1 MVATSVLGEETKKD
15 INRVVDPDLASKL
28 LAATS
33 SSFQSSETGKEAV
46 HMVLTSGLSVATTSS
61 NLESRIESIPE
72 DTTPME
78 DKIDASSISSQAEG
92 SPSSPSVNV
101 SITKETHEQGSK
113 RNVATDEAIMA
124 AQSTDPESM
133 KQFRAS
139 SMIAQITQS
148 TKDTMKQGLEKNYS
162 EDDAMTA
169 VHLTSDLSGNDYA
182 QDTKEERDSSV
193 QEEHKLE
200 NATKTNIPDNIP
212 PLYHQARGED
222 ADPSAP
228 VSRICEMVLLAQA
241 PKRYPQLVLPHEH
254 LTDRITSLYYRVL
267 VDILIMLATKIPRN
281 ITAIEKSTLEA
292 NLNEIAFLGFNK
304 EWVDLVHAR
313 VFGLDISDVLAAED
327 KIQVLKVELETCDI
341 ALEQVQKQR
350 VEAEGGLVV
359 ARRQLEMA
367 QSEFEAIDS

>member
-1 MVATSVLGEETKKD
+1 
-15 INRVVDPDLASKL
+15 
-28 LAATS
+28 
-33 SSFQSSETGKEAV
+33 
-46 HMVLTSGLSVATTSS
+46 MVLTSGLSVATTSS

-92 SPSSPSVNV
+92 SPSSPSVNEEDEQPKIKPNLTDQFTHREGKSEIRIHLPHQTKV